1 MKMTADPKER
11 AAQRVIR
18 KLEEPVK
25 KGPQAAKPFC
35 KGLNP

>member
-1 MKMTADPKER
+1 MKMTAAPKER
-11 AAQRVIR
+11 AAQRVVL

-25 KGPQAAKPFC
+25 KGHQAAKPFC